1 MRGVEWGAVSHA
13 SFQRPTTIV
22 IDFFLAARIRRRTL
36 PRMFTRT
43 PAPLDAATPPSRAV
57 CRAIVTGLL
66 LLVVASPAFADGPGR
81 LVSPLIQML
90 AISGGMAHAQMRGGH
105 LTMPD
110 QPPPIAGFSIIPP
123 RVEIPDGY
131 EIDLVAD
138 PPHWCDPVDRSNLFS
153 FDVLGGPQRSY
164 TLALRYDRESREI
177 GDGSALL
184 RFKFE
189 YRF

>member
-1 MRGVEWGAVSHA
+1 
-13 SFQRPTTIV
+13 
-22 IDFFLAARIRRRTL
+22 
-36 PRMFTRT
+36 MFTRT

-66 LLVVASPAFADGPGR
+66 VFVVASPALADGPGR

-90 AISGGMAHAQMRGGH
+90 AISGGMAQAQMRGGP
-105 LTMPD
+105 LTMPS
-110 QPPPIAGFSIIPP
+110 QPPPLAGYSIIPP

-138 PPHWCDPVDRSNLFS
+138 PPRYCEPVDRSNLVS
-153 FDVLGGPQRSY
+153 FDVLGGPTKHF
-164 TLALRYDRESREI
+164 TLALRYDSEHKEI
-177 GDGSALL
+177 GDGSDLL
-184 RFKFE
+184 RLKFE